1 MKMQGEEIIAAP
13 RQLVWDALNDPE
25 VLKQCITGCEEI
37 KKKSPTEF
45 EAKVTARVGPV
56 KASFVGNVKMSKLN
70 PPRSYVI
77 SGEGKGGIA
86 GFAKGGAT
94 VQLSDTADGNTKLSY
109 DVDAQVGG
117 KLAQIGSRLIDS
129 TAKKMAADFFKKFN
143 SIVSA
148 RAKEVEIEKKSAPA
162 SKKATAK
169 KPATGK
175 TAAKSVASKSP
186 AKTAAATSKTA
197 AASKTA
203 AKETASRTTAAK
215 AAAAKTPAKA
225 AASKTAAASRPST
238 KSAVKSDR
246 TTSAAANKTAASKA
260 TTTAAKPAKAAKKA
274 ASKASATKPA
284 ASKPAARTTSKAAK
298 KAPTTPKQGASS
310 VPAGGSAPSMAP
322 VSNQAAPVTP
332 HAVAASPVQK
342 TSEQV
347 SKPAG
352 NIPPQA
358 KAMSSVWLFAVLAAV
373 AGLIVVWAMG

>member
-13 RQLVWDALNDPE
+13 RQVVWDALNDPE
-25 VLKQCITGCEEI
+25 VLKQCITGCDEI

-94 VQLSDTADGNTKLSY
+94 VQLSDTADGSTKLSY

-129 TAKKMAADFFKKFN
+129 TAKKMASDFFKKFN
-143 SIVSA
+143 KLVSD

-162 SKKATAK
+162 GKKAAAR
-169 KPATGK
+169 KPAS
-175 TAAKSVASKSP
+175 KSAVSKSP
-186 AKTAAATSKTA
+186 AKTAASSEA
-197 AASKTA
+197 AARTADGKATA
-203 AKETASRTTAAK
+203 AKTPATKTPATKTPAT
-215 AAAAKTPAKA
+215 KTPAKA
-225 AASKTAAASRPST
+225 AASKTAAASKASA
-238 KSAVKSDR
+238 KSAVKSE
-246 TTSAAANKTAASKA
+246 KTKTAVSKAAASKTA
-260 TTTAAKPAKAAKKA
+260 STAAKPAKAAKAAKKA
-274 ASKASATKPA
+274 ASKSA
-284 ASKPAARTTSKAAK
+284 ASKPAAKTASRAPRAASAK
-298 KAPTTPKQGASS
+298 PGQGAGS
-310 VPAGGSAPSMAP
+310 VPAGRAAPSAAP

-332 HAVAASPVQK
+332 QAVAASPVQK

-347 SKPAG
+347 SKPAD

-358 KAMSSVWLFAVLAAV
+358 KAMSSVWLFALLAAV
-373 AGLIVVWAMG
+373 AGLIAVWAMG